1 MTSRKTTTTTT
12 RVLLLA
18 ALSGLALTGC
28 ARSLQFSGA
37 LRYGNLMNEGAAHE
51 STDAAKAQLL
61 SLAESYGLEVRHA
74 GDETLHFVAKAPTYT
89 VTQPDGAVEE
99 RADTRIVHVKAQF
112 GEGLGRHAY
121 RYYCWVEGA
130 EPATFTDDDRARFGL
145 ALLAVRE
152 LFEKPIATDF
162 LGG

>member
-1 MTSRKTTTTTT
+1 MTSRKTTMTT

-37 LRYGNLMNEGAAHE
+37 LRYGNLMSDGAANE
-51 STDAAKAQLL
+51 STDAAKEQHK
-61 SLAESYGLEVRHA
+61 SLAESYGLELRHA
-74 GDETLHFVAKAPTYT
+74 GKDELHFMAKAPTYT
-89 VTQPDGAVEE
+89 VTQPDGAIEE
-99 RADTRIVHVKAQF
+99 RADHRIVHVKAKF

-121 RYYCWVEGA
+121 RYYCWIEGVEP
-130 EPATFTDDDRARFGL
+130 ETFTEDDRARFGL